1 MDVEGKEVVVAQIA
15 TPEEAEIKDD
25 VTNVERM
32 ANEIVIHSDE
42 DLQKAVDFVKTIKES
57 ASKVT
62 EFFEPMKKSAYEAHK
77 SVCNREKDM
86 LKPLQ
91 AAEKEVKGKIGDW
104 TREQDRIRREKEE
117 EMRRQAEAES
127 ARKLEEAAKLE
138 AEGKKE
144 EAEAA
149 LQDAQYTEEAARN
162 MTVASAIP
170 KVNGLSTTK
179 AWEITDVDAAKVP
192 IEINGI
198 EIRPVDTGAVMK
210 LIKMSKGKAVIPG
223 ITYKET
229 TQVSVRR

>member
-32 ANEIVIHSDE
+32 AGEITIRSDE
-42 DLQKAVDFVKTIKES
+42 ELQNAVDFVKTIKES
-57 ASKVT
+57 ASKVE
-62 EFFEPMKKSAYEAHK
+62 EFFKPIKDSAYKAHK
-77 SVCNREKDM
+77 SVCDREKSM

-91 AAEKEVKGKIGDW
+91 AAEKKVKEKIGDW
-104 TREQDRIRREKEE
+104 TREQERIRAEKEA
-117 EMRRQAEAES
+117 EMRRLAAAES

-138 AEGKKE
+138 EEGKKE

-149 LQDAQYTEEAARN
+149 FQDAQYTEDAAKS
-162 MTVASAIP
+162 MTVSAAAP

-223 ITYKET
+223 ITYRET

>member
-1 MDVEGKEVVVAQIA
+1 MSEEAKEVVVAKIA

-32 ANEIVIHSDE
+32 ASEIVIKSDE
-42 DLQKAVDFVKTIKES
+42 DLQRAVDFVKTIKES

-62 EFFEPMKKSAYEAHK
+62 EFFKPMKDSAYKAHK
-77 SVCNREKDM
+77 SVCDREKGM

-91 AAEKEVKGKIGDW
+91 MAEKEVKGKIGEW
-104 TREQDRIRREKEE
+104 TREQDRIRLEKEA

-127 ARKLEEAAKLE
+127 ARKLEEAARLE

-149 LQDAQYTEEAARN
+149 FQDAQYIEEASKN
-162 MTVASAIP
+162 MTVIAAAP
-170 KVNGLSTTK
+170 KANGIYTQK

-192 IEINGI
+192 VEIRGI
-198 EIRPVDTGAVMK
+198 EIRPVDTSAVMK
-210 LIKMSKGKAVIPG
+210 LIKMSKGKVVIPG